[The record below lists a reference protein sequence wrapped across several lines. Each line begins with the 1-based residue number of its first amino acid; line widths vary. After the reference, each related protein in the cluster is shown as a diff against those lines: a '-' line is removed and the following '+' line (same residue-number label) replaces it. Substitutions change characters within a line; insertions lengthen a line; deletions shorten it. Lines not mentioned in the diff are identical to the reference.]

1 MDHIKIL
8 KRAWEILW
16 KYRVLWVFGIIL
28 ALTTTSGPS
37 GANGTQYT
45 FNQSDFNNQWNMT
58 PPDQIQKEIEQ
69 FFRGLEQMPKWQV
82 EEQIITTLI
91 AVGIGL
97 ACVIL
102 ILVIVGII
110 ARNVSETALI
120 RLVDD
125 YEETGEKRTFREG
138 FRMGW
143 SKAAVRLFLINLT
156 SAIPMILVFLILGTL
171 SLVPLLLWFSGNPIS
186 GVFGTISTIGLGFLS
201 ILFLIVIA
209 VVVKVLLHFVRRVA
223 ALENLGVI
231 DAYKKGFEI
240 LRGDLL
246 SIFLMWL
253 IMLGVQIGTAL
264 IMIPLVLLTLV
275 VSGIFSG
282 VLFLIVRGLSGL
294 FMSGAAVW
302 ILSGAITLP
311 VFILLL
317 AIPLAFAS
325 GLIEVYKSTVWTLTY
340 RELTALKTI
349 DDDKRDET
357 NQELKDDQIDVVM
370 DDVISEDGDDFEV
383 TEYSEEEESSE

>member
-1 MDHIKIL
+1 
-8 KRAWEILW
+8 
-16 KYRVLWVFGIIL
+16 
-28 ALTTTSGPS
+28 
-37 GANGTQYT
+37 
-45 FNQSDFNNQWNMT
+45 
-58 PPDQIQKEIEQ
+58 
-69 FFRGLEQMPKWQV
+69 
-82 EEQIITTLI
+82 
-91 AVGIGL
+91 
-97 ACVIL
+97 
-102 ILVIVGII
+102 
-110 ARNVSETALI
+110 
-120 RLVDD
+120 
-125 YEETGEKRTFREG
+125 
-138 FRMGW
+138 
-143 SKAAVRLFLINLT
+143 
-156 SAIPMILVFLILGTL
+156 
-171 SLVPLLLWFSGNPIS
+171 
-186 GVFGTISTIGLGFLS
+186 
-201 ILFLIVIA
+201 
-209 VVVKVLLHFVRRVA
+209 
-223 ALENLGVI
+223 
-231 DAYKKGFEI
+231 
-240 LRGDLL
+240 
-246 SIFLMWL
+246 
-253 IMLGVQIGTAL
+253 
-264 IMIPLVLLTLV
+264 MIPLVLLTLV